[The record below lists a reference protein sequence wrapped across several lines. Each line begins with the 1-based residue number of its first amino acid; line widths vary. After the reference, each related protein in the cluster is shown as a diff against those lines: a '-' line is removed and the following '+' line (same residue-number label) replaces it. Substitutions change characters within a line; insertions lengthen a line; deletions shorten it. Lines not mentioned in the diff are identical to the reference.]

1 MKQVIERIVEG
12 LNQLENEDF
21 YKEYVNANRSY
32 KYITDFIKTLFAK
45 EGRKD
50 ELGNQSC
57 AHRNLYAYKDFE
69 YDEGE
74 WMFDFVWFKM
84 SEKEEQVMLSIPLV
98 LESELGKKDWGALK
112 VDFDKLLVAS
122 NSIKVFVTS
131 YDYLDIEELK
141 KKEEYIQKAINAF
154 ESFSYKETLYLIIWD
169 ENDTGLFSLKEFKK
183 Q

>member
-21 YKEYVNANRSY
+21 YKEYVNANKSY

-45 EGRKD
+45 EGRKE

-57 AHRNLYAYKDFE
+57 AHRNLYAYKDFK

-74 WMFDFVWFKM
+74 WMFDFVWYKM
-84 SEKEEQVMLSIPLV
+84 SEENDQLMESIPLV
-98 LESELGKKDWGALK
+98 LESELSNKELGGLK

-122 NSIKVFVTS
+122 NSTKVFVTTQHNLQS
-131 YDYLDIEELK
+131 KI
-141 KKEEYIQKAINAF
+141 EYIQKAINAF
-154 ESFSYKETLYLIIWD
+154 KFFSYDETLYLIIWD